1 MRGIWQAATILFIGM
16 AMVLAADEPRKFD
29 WKPLKITRGV
39 FTRDLGMLDSE
50 RDEYATN
57 LSDHAISQLAAA
69 KASPAALTEARRM
82 LALALNLSPRNKRAL
97 VAGFQLAK
105 GVLPEAADGA
115 YSPQAFA
122 RLLHARALLLEKQ
135 DGDENRML
143 ARMFIEL
150 AASMDPKNED
160 AVYSSEVQ
168 RLDHGDLDWSRVTDP
183 KEENP

>member
-1 MRGIWQAATILFIGM
+1 MRGIWQAATILFFGT
-16 AMVLAADEPRKFD
+16 AMVLAADELPKFE
-29 WKPLKITRGV
+29 WQPLKVTRSI

-57 LSDHAISQLAAA
+57 LSDHAISRIAAD
-69 KASPAALTEARRM
+69 KASPAALADARRM

-105 GVLPEAADGA
+105 GVLPEASDGA

-122 RLLHARALLLEKQ
+122 RLLHARAGLLEKQ
-135 DGDENRML
+135 DGDENRLL

-150 AASMDPKNED
+150 AAGMDPKNED
-160 AVYSSEVQ
+160 AVYASEVQ
-168 RLDHGDLDWSRVTDP
+168 RLDHGEIDWSAVTNP
-183 KEENP
+183 KAENP